1 MLVLLLTKRVHAFI
15 FTRSMRQNIKKC
27 NITGERWASQRKPM
41 LGGVGFFAGF
51 ALGVL
56 AWIVF
61 DSWFFYDSHYFF
73 FTRQQIVG
81 VLAAVS
87 LAFVMGLIDDLF
99 DTSPLFKFAMQFA
112 VGVILILCGFYIQI
126 FENQWFNYA
135 LTLFWV
141 VGIMNSLNMLDNMDS
156 VTNTMCII
164 VLSGILVVLLTPL
177 RTNGYVLVT
186 PQRDT
191 FFVLVIVAT
200 LASMVAFYKFNWH
213 PSTMYMGDN
222 GSQFLGAF
230 MAIVSIRYLWNPWIQ
245 VTTEISNPV
254 YPFLIVYLAFLVPI
268 TDTATVTINRLMR
281 GQSPFVGGTDHT
293 THHLSYRG
301 LSDRQVVCLLGA
313 INIVSASV
321 AVWFLLMPPK
331 QAWPLW
337 VAGCAAVVVSGLLYA
352 NTKVTKPKQK
362 K

>member
-1 MLVLLLTKRVHAFI
+1 MILKLCILFLLVMLLTMGVHAF
-15 FTRSMRQNIKKC
+15 FLSRAKRQNIKKH

-51 ALGVL
+51 ALGIL
-56 AWIVF
+56 AWI
-61 DSWFFYDSHYFF
+61 FFGAQFGQTVDG
-73 FTRQQIVG
+73 QMMAG
-81 VLAAVS
+81 VMAAVS
-87 LAFVMGLIDDLF
+87 LAFVMGLIDDVF
-99 DTSPLFKFAMQFA
+99 NTSPMFKFAMQFA
-112 VGVILILCGFYIQI
+112 VAVILISCGIYIQI
-126 FENQWFNYA
+126 FENQWLNYS
-135 LTLFWV
+135 LTIFWV

-164 VLSGILVVLLTPL
+164 VLAGVLITLLSPVRDAFFVVLI
-177 RTNGYVLVT
+177 VT
-186 PQRDT
+186 T
-191 FFVLVIVAT
+191 M
-200 LASMVAFYKFNWH
+200 ASMIAFYRFNWH
-213 PSTMYMGDN
+213 PSKMYMGDN

-230 MAIVSIRYLWNPWIQ
+230 MAIVSIKYLWNPA
-245 VTTEISNPV
+245 EAELSNPV
-254 YPFLIVYLAFLVPI
+254 YPFLIVYLAFLVPL
-268 TDTATVTINRLMR
+268 TDTATVTVNRLMR

-321 AVWFLLMPPK
+321 AVIFLMMPPQ

-337 VAGCAAVVVSGLLYA
+337 VAGGVALVVSGLLYA

-362 K
+362 Q

>member
-1 MLVLLLTKRVHAFI
+1 
-15 FTRSMRQNIKKC
+15 
-27 NITGERWASQRKPM
+27 M

-56 AWIVF
+56 TWI
-61 DSWFFYDSHYFF
+61 FFGAKLGQSVDGQLMAS
-73 FTRQQIVG
+73 I
-81 VLAAVS
+81 LATVS
-87 LAFVMGLIDDLF
+87 LAFVMGLIDDVF
-99 DTSPLFKFAMQFA
+99 NTSPLFKFAMQFA
-112 VGVILILCGFYIQI
+112 VGIILISCGIYIQM
-126 FENQWFNYA
+126 FENQWLNYA

-156 VTNTMCII
+156 VTNTMCVI
-164 VLSGILVVLLTPL
+164 VLAGILVLLLSPA
-177 RTNGYVLVT
+177 REM
-186 PQRDT
+186 
-191 FFVLVIVAT
+191 FFVILIMST
-200 LASMVAFYKFNWH
+200 LASMIAFYRFNWH
-213 PSTMYMGDN
+213 PSKMYMGDN

-230 MAIVSIRYLWNPWIQ
+230 MAIMSIRYLWNPAAA
-245 VTTEISNPV
+245 ELSNPV
-254 YPFLIVYLAFLVPI
+254 YPFLIVYLAFLVPL

-301 LSDRQVVCLLGA
+301 LSDRQVVCLLGT

-331 QAWPLW
+331 SSWPLW
-337 VAGCAAVVVSGLLYA
+337 VAGCVALVVSGLLYA

-362 K
+362 SKK

>member
-1 MLVLLLTKRVHAFI
+1 MILKLCIFFLLVFLLTMGVHAF
-15 FTRSMRQNIKKC
+15 FLSRSKRQNIKKH

-56 AWIVF
+56 TWI
-61 DSWFFYDSHYFF
+61 FFG
-73 FTRQQIVG
+73 TRLGQTIDGQLMAG

-87 LAFVMGLIDDLF
+87 LAFVMGLIDDVF
-99 DTSPLFKFAMQFA
+99 NTSPMFKFAMQFA
-112 VGVILILCGFYIQI
+112 VGVILISCGIYIQI
-126 FENQWFNYA
+126 FENQWLNYA

-164 VLSGILVVLLTPL
+164 VLGSILVVLLTPL
-177 RTNGYVLVT
+177 R
-186 PQRDT
+186 DA
-191 FFVLVIVAT
+191 FFVVLIVAT

-230 MAIVSIRYLWNPWIQ
+230 MAIVSIRYLWNPA
-245 VTTEISNPV
+245 TTEISNLV
-254 YPFLIVYLAFLVPI
+254 FPFLIVYLAFLIPL

-301 LSDRQVVCLLGA
+301 LTDRQVVCLMGA
-313 INIVSASV
+313 INLVSASV
-321 AVWFLLMPPK
+321 AVIFLLMPPK
-331 QAWPLW
+331 SSWPLW
-337 VAGCAAVVVSGLLYA
+337 VAGCAALVVSGLLYA

>member
-1 MLVLLLTKRVHAFI
+1 MYFIIFFLSVFCLTMGVHAF
-15 FTRSMRQNIKKC
+15 FLSRSQRQNIKKH

-51 ALGVL
+51 AIGVL
-56 AWIVF
+56 GWIIF
-61 DSWFFYDSHYFF
+61 DSRSAQTVDG
-73 FTRQQIVG
+73 QLVAGI
-81 VLAAVS
+81 LAAVS
-87 LAFVMGLIDDLF
+87 LAFVMGLIDDVF
-99 DTSPLFKFAMQFA
+99 NTSPMFKFAMQFA
-112 VGVILILCGFYIQI
+112 VGAILIVCGIYIQT
-126 FENQWFNYA
+126 FDNQWLNYA

-156 VTNTMCII
+156 VTNTMCVI
-164 VLSGILVVLLTPL
+164 VLAGILVMLLSP
-177 RTNGYVLVT
+177 V
-186 PQRDT
+186 RDM
-191 FFVLVIVAT
+191 FFVLLILST
-200 LASMVAFYKFNWH
+200 LASMIAFYKFNWH
-213 PSTMYMGDN
+213 PSKMYMGDN

-230 MAIVSIRYLWNPWIQ
+230 MAIMSIRYLW
-245 VTTEISNPV
+245 
-254 YPFLIVYLAFLVPI
+254 
-268 TDTATVTINRLMR
+268 LMR

-313 INIVSASV
+313 INIVSMSV

-337 VAGCAAVVVSGLLYA
+337 LAGCAAVVVSGLLYA
-352 NTKVTKPKQK
+352 NTKITKPKQK

>member
-1 MLVLLLTKRVHAFI
+1 MTLYFSIFFLSVFCLTMGVHAF
-15 FTRSMRQNIKKC
+15 FLSRSQRQNIKKH

-51 ALGVL
+51 AIGVL
-56 AWIVF
+56 GWIIFGSRSAQTV
-61 DSWFFYDSHYFF
+61 DG
-73 FTRQQIVG
+73 QLVAGI
-81 VLAAVS
+81 LAAVS
-87 LAFVMGLIDDLF
+87 LAFVMGLIDDVF
-99 DTSPLFKFAMQFA
+99 NTSPMFKFAMQFA
-112 VGVILILCGFYIQI
+112 VGAILIVCGIYIRI
-126 FENQWFNYA
+126 FDNQWLNYA

-156 VTNTMCII
+156 VTNTMCVI
-164 VLSGILVVLLTPL
+164 VLAGILVMLLSPA
-177 RTNGYVLVT
+177 
-186 PQRDT
+186 RDM
-191 FFVLVIVAT
+191 FFVLLILST
-200 LASMVAFYKFNWH
+200 LASMIAFYKFNWH
-213 PSTMYMGDN
+213 PSKMYMGDN

-230 MAIVSIRYLWNPWIQ
+230 MAIMSIRYLWNPAAA
-245 VTTEISNPV
+245 ELSNPV

-337 VAGCAAVVVSGLLYA
+337 MAGCAAVVVSGLLYA

>member
-1 MLVLLLTKRVHAFI
+1 MNFDIFLIVFFVVMLPATMCIHHYFLQRSTK
-15 FTRSMRQNIKKC
+15 QNIKKY
-27 NITGERWASQRKPM
+27 NISAERWASQRKPM
-41 LGGVGFFAGF
+41 LGGAGF
-51 ALGVL
+51 MAGFVI
-56 AWIVF
+56 AVVV
-61 DSWFFYDSHYFF
+61 WFFVSDNFG
-73 FTRQQIVG
+73 QQCERLHIGIIMSIV
-81 VLAAVS
+81 
-87 LAFVMGLIDDLF
+87 LAFVMGLVDDIF
-99 DTSPLFKFAMQFA
+99 NTSPTFKFLMQFA
-112 VGVILILCGFYIQI
+112 VSLILIYSGVYIDI
-126 FENQWFNYA
+126 FDSQYLNYA
-135 LTLFWV
+135 LTIFWI
-141 VGIMNSLNMLDNMDS
+141 VGLMNSLNMLDNMDS
-156 VTNTMCII
+156 VTNTMCVI
-164 VLSGILVVLLTPL
+164 VLAGILVMLLSP
-177 RTNGYVLVT
+177 V
-186 PQRDT
+186 RDM
-191 FFVLVIVAT
+191 FFVLLILST
-200 LASMVAFYKFNWH
+200 LASMIAFYKFNWH
-213 PSTMYMGDN
+213 PSKMYMGDN

-230 MAIVSIRYLWNPWIQ
+230 MAIMSIRYLWNPAAA
-245 VTTEISNPV
+245 ELSNPV

-337 VAGCAAVVVSGLLYA
+337 MAGCAAVVVSGLLYA

>member
-1 MLVLLLTKRVHAFI
+1 MILKLSIFFLLVLLLTMGVHAYFLS
-15 FTRSMRQNIKKC
+15 RAKRQNIKKH

-56 AWIVF
+56 AWI
-61 DSWFFYDSHYFF
+61 FFGSQFGQDVDG
-73 FTRQQIVG
+73 QLMAG

-87 LAFVMGLIDDLF
+87 LAFVMGLIDDVF
-99 DTSPLFKFAMQFA
+99 NTSPMFKFAMQFA
-112 VGVILILCGFYIQI
+112 VGVILISCGIYIQL
-126 FENQWFNYA
+126 FDNQWLNYA

-156 VTNTMCII
+156 VTNTMCVI
-164 VLSGILVVLLTPL
+164 VLAGVLVLLLSPVRDVFFVVL
-177 RTNGYVLVT
+177 
-186 PQRDT
+186 
-191 FFVLVIVAT
+191 IVAT
-200 LASMVAFYKFNWH
+200 MASMIAFYRFNWH

-230 MAIVSIRYLWNPWIQ
+230 MAIVSIRYLWNPAAA
-245 VTTEISNPV
+245 EMANPV
-254 YPFLIVYLAFLVPI
+254 YPFLIVYLAFLIPI
-268 TDTATVTINRLMR
+268 TDTATVTINRLLR

-293 THHLSYRG
+293 THNLSYRG
-301 LSDRQVVCLLGA
+301 LSDRQVVCLMGV

-321 AVWFLLMPPK
+321 SVYFLLMPPK

-337 VAGCAAVVVSGLLYA
+337 VAGCAALVVSGLLYA
-352 NTKVTKPKQK
+352 NTKIKHPKQK